1 MFIRYKNINITVKT
15 TYKISRDVFKEVM
28 HNYIS
33 LLRNTIFIMYLNVN
47 EIFTRNKIRRA
58 VAYPKKVK
66 KKTLLLKENPK
77 TIKIN

>member
-1 MFIRYKNINITVKT
+1 MFICYKNINITVKT

-58 VAYPKKVK
+58 VAYPKKSE
-66 KKTLLLKENPK
+66 KENIASK
-77 TIKIN
+77 RKSKDY